1 MRKEILQRQQTR
13 KRDRSL
19 IKMLFVQVTLLIHL
33 AYPHA
38 TLKVYS
44 SFASSPSPQSLEMA
58 IQTLLL
64 NLFTLFTCIASGMP
78 FCIYTLAGGSIYRN
92 VLFDLVKYTID
103 V

>member
-1 MRKEILQRQQTR
+1 
-13 KRDRSL
+13 
-19 IKMLFVQVTLLIHL
+19 MLFAQVTLLILL
-33 AYPHA
+33 ACPHA

-44 SFASSPSPQSLEMA
+44 SFASSPPPQSLELT

-64 NLFTLFTCIASGMP
+64 NLFTLFTFIASGMP
-78 FCIYTLAGGSIYRN
+78 LYIYTLAGGSIYRN